1 MYSFYEDNITS
12 DETVNFEK
20 IAKLVTVAV
29 GAYKWM
35 EYKYYSL
42 LPIHLDLWMPLLQN
56 RVPRTDP
63 RTLYPISFE
72 DVFG

>member
-29 GAYKWM
+29 GAYK
-35 EYKYYSL
+35 
-42 LPIHLDLWMPLLQN
+42 
-56 RVPRTDP
+56 
-63 RTLYPISFE
+63 
-72 DVFG
+72 